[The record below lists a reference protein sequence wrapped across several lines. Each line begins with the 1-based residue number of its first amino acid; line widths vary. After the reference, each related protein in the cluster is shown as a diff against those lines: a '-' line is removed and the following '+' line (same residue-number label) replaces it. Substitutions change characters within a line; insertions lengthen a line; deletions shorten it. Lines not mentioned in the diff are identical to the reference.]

1 LKCKFEF
8 KKTFVG
14 DYNSIIES
22 LSETA
27 LKRFSAKLSSKIKQ
41 IIAFPESCPRLK
53 EPHYFESGIRW
64 VPILEKYIL
73 IYLFEKEKI
82 SFLRLL
88 PARSNWINKLFD

>member
-1 LKCKFEF
+1 MKHEFEF
-8 KKTFVG
+8 KKTFVI

-22 LSETA
+22 LSEHA

-53 EPHYFESGIRW
+53 ESHYFESGIRW

-88 PARSNWINKLFD
+88 